1 MDFWKVMNVQQKY
14 ISSIYNGLFEMIYD
28 SVVFRYILLELSL
41 GHEKTKKFEIRVN
54 NMLRSI
60 AIYY

>member
-14 ISSIYNGLFEMIYD
+14 ISSLYNDLLEMIYD
-28 SVVFRYILLELSL
+28 SVVLQYILLELTL
-41 GHEKTKKFEIRVN
+41 GHENTKKFEIRVN
-54 NMLRSI
+54 SILRSI